1 MSIFRAT
8 DPSCPCLTQP
18 STKSQI
24 FLQGR
29 GRGFYLMHWPPIL
42 GAPILRILRSK
53 ERSKKGCISSRN
65 IYICVVPSWH
75 FHPSQVH
82 PSDNPIRK
90 PVNKLRNLVTSYKE
104 PVFTRQSWKITIQ
117 LPQVPGDRLMGWKKT
132 PKRIPFLLL
141 GRWLSGTTVRMRL
154 QIQESVSRKISS
166 HPNPLTN
173 SVSSKP
179 EICDE
184 KLGALF
190 KAHMAK
196 LICEFKRISL
206 KKPSVLKK
214 LPADGN
220 GSVLSGTVH
229 LNVWRTVSQDGDET
243 QTMYFGYLII
253 CPSITQNGSQWCLNN
268 ILSDWLWAKTSST
281 HKKMR
286 KVR

>member
-53 ERSKKGCISSRN
+53 ERSKKGGISSRN

-82 PSDNPIRK
+82 PSNQQTPKTCQQTPKSGDQLSRARFHSAKLKNHH
-90 PVNKLRNLVTSYKE
+90 PVTPSSRRPTHGL
-104 PVFTRQSWKITIQ
+104 
-117 LPQVPGDRLMGWKKT
+117 KKT

-184 KLGALF
+184 KLRALF